1 MVTNAGLL
9 RDRTI
14 GKMTHP
20 TVAAEVSREGG
31 WTAAAIAEVF
41 PDKLAPHLQPYTPD
55 VPAEATR

>member
-20 TVAAEVSREGG
+20 AEVSREGG

-41 PDKLAPHLQPYTPD
+41 PDKLVPHLQPYTPD